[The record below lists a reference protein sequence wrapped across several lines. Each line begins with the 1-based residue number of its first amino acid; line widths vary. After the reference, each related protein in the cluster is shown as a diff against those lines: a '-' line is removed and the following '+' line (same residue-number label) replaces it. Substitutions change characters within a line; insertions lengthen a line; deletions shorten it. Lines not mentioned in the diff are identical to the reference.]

1 MGISQYSKRSFPIS
15 FIGIGDFE
23 NVRILKEGKAFN
35 LGVIWKMG
43 NSLIL
48 KEGKAFNLGVIW
60 KMGNS
65 LILKEGK
72 AFNLG
77 DGKFSGFPKF
87 EMMASLGNF
96 ETLNFQTL
104 GGNSERRDA

>member
-23 NVRILKEGKAFN
+23 NIDILKEGKVFN

-48 KEGKAFNLGVIW
+48 KEGEAFNLQMV
-60 KMGNS
+60 
-65 LILKEGK
+65 
-72 AFNLG
+72 
-77 DGKFSGFPKF
+77 
-87 EMMASLGNF
+87 
-96 ETLNFQTL
+96 NFQDFQNL
-104 GGNSERRDA
+104 K

>member
-23 NVRILKEGKAFN
+23 NID
-35 LGVIWKMG
+35 
-43 NSLIL
+43 IL